1 MPVYNKLVR
10 DFTPTYLDR
19 LGFDYRTRTL
29 DEGEYWER
37 LLDKL
42 VEETAELRVASTEGE
57 QREELAD
64 VLEVVAR
71 LPTSLEATISS
82 RSSAL
87 QRLLSAGPSPSG
99 SCSKKPTNNL
109 SGHSRTR
116 AQRERPTSLSRA
128 RAQTSLR

>member
-29 DEGEYWER
+29 DEGEYRER

-64 VLEVVAR
+64 VLEVVG
-71 LPTSLEATISS
+71 
-82 RSSAL
+82 AL
-87 QRLLSAGPSPSG
+87 ADLLGGRDLIEKLRVAKAVERGAFAQRLL
-99 SCSKKPTNNL
+99 L
-109 SGHSRTR
+109 EEIH
-116 AQRERPTSLSRA
+116 E
-128 RAQTSLR
+128 